1 VQSDLRILV
10 SVSRLCRYY
19 LRIYRTSMIRF
30 LVAFS
35 NRSRL
40 KGDSLLVEILFEIGS
55 PCSSNSLALLQP
67 DNPCPMLVQ

>member
-10 SVSRLCRYY
+10 SVSRPCRCY
-19 LRIYRTSMIRF
+19 LRIYRTGVIRF
-30 LVAFS
+30 LVAIS

-55 PCSSNSLALLQP
+55 PCSLEVSSRFAT
-67 DNPCPMLVQ
+67 